1 MRKSHAKWIEFL
13 FGPLLWVIGFFY
25 RSYIANRAR
34 VAALKT
40 NAKVAGLLKVI
51 TVLVLAGW
59 ILTWFFASEESRTR
73 LVDEVK
79 QSIGGFEVKPEQP
92 QSGTQQD

>member
-1 MRKSHAKWIEFL
+1 VRKSHAKWIEFL

-40 NAKVAGLLKVI
+40 NAKVAGLLKV
-51 TVLVLAGW
+51 G
-59 ILTWFFASEESRTR
+59 
-73 LVDEVK
+73 EVK

-92 QSGTQQD
+92 PRGTQQD

>member
-1 MRKSHAKWIEFL
+1 MRKSYAKWIDFL
-13 FGPLLWVIGFFY
+13 FGPLLWVVGFFY

-34 VAALKT
+34 VVTLKT
-40 NAKVAGLLKVI
+40 NAKVAGLLKAI

-59 ILTWFFASEESRTR
+59 ILIWFFASDESRTR

-92 QSGTQQD
+92 PGGTQQD